1 MTLPSACTH
10 HAMASMSIIQ
20 HWNPEDRSFWDRS
33 GRAVARRNLWLS
45 IPALAL
51 AFAVW
56 MLWSVVV
63 VHLPAAGFRYS
74 TNQLFW
80 LTALPALCGAT
91 LRIFYAFAV
100 PMVGGRRFTTLATA
114 SLLLP
119 AVGIGL
125 AVQDPN
131 TPFEWMVV
139 LALLCGLGGG
149 NFASSMANI
158 SFFFPR
164 ACQGQALG
172 LNAGLGHLG
181 VALVQLLVPLAIGV
195 GVFGVWGGAAQPTA
209 QGPMWL
215 QNAGFIW
222 VPLIL
227 ASTAAAWFG
236 MDDLADTHAGMAEQ
250 AVIFTRRHNWLM
262 CWLYLGT
269 FGSFIGFAA
278 SLPMLAQTEFHRS
291 DAWHLV
297 WLGPLIGAV
306 LRPLGGWMAD
316 HWGGARVTL
325 WMFVVMALGAATAWL
340 CLPAASATGQPGPGG
355 HFIGFLAAF
364 AVLFAAAGIGNGST
378 FRMISSLFIVDRVRR
393 ADALPSA
400 QASAAREGAVE
411 AAAALGFAS
420 AIGAYGGFFI
430 PKGVGSSLAMT
441 GSASAALAVFI
452 VFYLSCI
459 ALTWWACSRRNAP
472 YPC

>member
-1 MTLPSACTH
+1 MT
-10 HAMASMSIIQ
+10 SMIIMQ
-20 HWNPEDRSFWDRS
+20 HWNPEDRAFWARR
-33 GRAVARRNLWLS
+33 GHAVARRNLWVS
-45 IPALAL
+45 VPALAL

-100 PMVGGRRFTTLATA
+100 PVIGGRRFTTLATA

-119 AVGIGL
+119 AVGLGL

-149 NFASSMANI
+149 NFASSMAHI
-158 SFFFPR
+158 SFFYPNAR
-164 ACQGQALG
+164 QGWALG

-181 VALVQLLVPLAIGV
+181 VALVQLLVPVVIGA
-195 GVFGVWGGAAQPTA
+195 GVFGALGGDAQQTA
-209 QGPMWL
+209 HGPMWL

-236 MDDLADTHAGMAEQ
+236 MDDLADAHAGMAEQ
-250 AVIFTRRHNWLM
+250 AVIFTRKHNWLM

-269 FGSFIGFAA
+269 FGSFIGFSA
-278 SLPMLAQTEFHRS
+278 SLPMLAQSQFQRT
-291 DAWHLV
+291 DALHLV

-306 LRPLGGWMAD
+306 LRPLGGWLAD
-316 HWGGARVTL
+316 HWGGARVTF
-325 WMFVVMALGAATAWL
+325 WIFVAMALGATVALL
-340 CLPAASATGQPGPGG
+340 CLPVTGADSLPGRGG
-355 HFIGFLAAF
+355 HFMGFLAAF
-364 AVLFAAAGIGNGST
+364 GVLFAASGIGNGST
-378 FRMISSLFIVDRVRR
+378 FRMISSLFVIERIRR
-393 ADALPSA
+393 AEALPSA
-400 QASAAREGAVE
+400 QVQAAKEGAVE

-430 PKGVGSSLAMT
+430 PKSVGSSLAMT
-441 GSASAALAVFI
+441 GSAAGALAMFI

-459 ALTWWACSRRNAP
+459 ALTWWAYSRRNAP
-472 YPC
+472 HRC

>member
-1 MTLPSACTH
+1 MT
-10 HAMASMSIIQ
+10 SMTIIQ

-33 GRAVARRNLWLS
+33 GRAVARRNLWVS
-45 IPALAL
+45 VPALAL

-100 PMVGGRRFTTLATA
+100 PMIGGRRFTTLATA
-114 SLLLP
+114 SLLVP
-119 AVGIGL
+119 AIGIGL

-158 SFFFPR
+158 SFFFPSAR
-164 ACQGQALG
+164 QGYALG

-181 VALVQLLVPLAIGV
+181 VALVQLLVPLAISA
-195 GVFGVWGGAAQPTA
+195 GVFGLFAGPAQQTA

-269 FGSFIGFAA
+269 FGSFIGFSA
-278 SLPMLAQTEFHRS
+278 SLPMLAQSQFQRA
-291 DAWHLV
+291 DALHLV

-316 HWGGARVTL
+316 HWGGARVTF
-325 WMFVVMALGAATAWL
+325 WIFVAMALAAAAALL
-340 CLPAASATGQPGPGG
+340 CLPATDTTGQPGQGG
-355 HFIGFLAAF
+355 NFPGFLAAF
-364 AVLFAAAGIGNGST
+364 GVLFAASGIGNGST
-378 FRMISSLFIVDRVRR
+378 FRMISSLFVAERVQR
-393 ADALPSA
+393 AGVLPSD
-400 QASAAREGAVE
+400 QALAAKEGTVE

-430 PKGVGSSLAMT
+430 PKSVGSSLAMT
-441 GSASAALAVFI
+441 GSASAALAMFI

-459 ALTWWACSRRNAP
+459 ALTWWAYSRRNAP

>member
-1 MTLPSACTH
+1 MNSLTTLSH
-10 HAMASMSIIQ
+10 G
-20 HWNPEDRSFWDRS
+20 NPDHRGFWDGS
-33 GRAVARRNLWLS
+33 DRAMARRNLWVS

-56 MLWSVVV
+56 MLWSAVV

-91 LRIFYAFAV
+91 LRIFYGFAV
-100 PMVGGRRFTTLATA
+100 PLIGGRRFTTLATA

-119 AVGIGL
+119 AIGIGL
-125 AVQDPN
+125 AVQDPD

-149 NFASSMANI
+149 NFASSMAHI
-158 SFFFPR
+158 SFFFPSHR
-164 ACQGQALG
+164 QGWALG

-181 VALVQLLVPLAIGV
+181 VALVQMLVPLSISV
-195 GVFGVWGGAAQPTA
+195 SVSVFGVFNGAAQPTPN
-209 QGPMWL
+209 GPMWL
-215 QNAGFIW
+215 QNAGFVW

-227 ASTAAAWFG
+227 ASTVAAWFG
-236 MDDLADTHAGMAEQ
+236 MDDLPDAQAGIAEQ

-269 FGSFIGFAA
+269 FGSFIGFSA
-278 SLPMLAQTEFHRS
+278 SLPMLAQSEFQRA
-291 DAWHLV
+291 DALHLV
-297 WLGPLIGAV
+297 WLGPFIGAV

-316 HWGGARVTL
+316 QWGGARVTF
-325 WMFVVMALGAATAWL
+325 WIFVAMALAAVLALL
-340 CLPAASATGQPGPGG
+340 CLPSGHTTERVQPTG
-355 HFIGFLAAF
+355 HFMGFLTAF
-364 AVLFAAAGIGNGST
+364 AVLFAASGMGNGST
-378 FRMISSLFIVDRVRR
+378 FRMISCLFVADRVRR
-393 ADALPSA
+393 ADGLPAA
-400 QASAAREGAVE
+400 QALAAREGAVE

-430 PKGVGSSLAMT
+430 PKSVGSSLALT
-441 GSASAALAVFI
+441 GSASAALVTFI

-459 ALTWWACSRRNAP
+459 ALTWWACARRNAP
-472 YPC
+472 FPC

>member
-1 MTLPSACTH
+1 MTTLSGIPRGHPDDLA
-10 HAMASMSIIQ
+10 
-20 HWNPEDRSFWDRS
+20 FWDRS
-33 GRAVARRNLWLS
+33 GRAVARRNLWVS

-91 LRIFYAFAV
+91 LRIFYGFAV
-100 PMVGGRRFTTLATA
+100 PIIGGRRFTTLATA
-114 SLLLP
+114 SLLVP

-149 NFASSMANI
+149 NFASSMAHI
-158 SFFFPR
+158 SFFFPSQR
-164 ACQGQALG
+164 QGWALG

-181 VALVQLLVPLAIGV
+181 VGLVQLLVPLAISA
-195 GVFGVWGGAAQPTA
+195 GVFGVFNGAAQPTP

-236 MDDLADTHAGMAEQ
+236 MDDLADARAGMAEQ

-269 FGSFIGFAA
+269 FGSFIGFSA
-278 SLPMLAQTEFHRS
+278 SLPMLAQTQFQS
-291 DAWHLV
+291 ADAMHLV
-297 WLGPLIGAV
+297 WLGPLLGAV
-306 LRPLGGWMAD
+306 LRPFGGWLAD
-316 HWGGARVTL
+316 RWGGARVTF
-325 WMFVVMALGAATAWL
+325 WIFVAMTLAAVVAVQ
-340 CLPAASATGQPGPGG
+340 CLPATAKAQSQPAAGNFTG
-355 HFIGFLAAF
+355 FMMAF
-364 AVLFAAAGIGNGST
+364 AVLFAASGIGNGST
-378 FRMISSLFIVDRVRR
+378 FRMISSLFVAQRLR
-393 ADALPSA
+393 AAESLPSA
-400 QASAAREGAVE
+400 EAVAAKEGAVE

-430 PKGVGSSLAMT
+430 PKSVGSSLAMT
-441 GSASAALAVFI
+441 GSAAPALLTFI
-452 VFYLSCI
+452 VFYLSCV
-459 ALTWWACSRRNAP
+459 ALTWWACARRDAP

>member
-1 MTLPSACTH
+1 MT
-10 HAMASMSIIQ
+10 AMTIIRD
-20 HWNPEDRSFWDRS
+20 WNPEDRGFWDRS
-33 GRAVARRNLWLS
+33 GHAVARRNLWLS

-100 PMVGGRRFTTLATA
+100 SMIGGRRFTTLATA
-114 SLLLP
+114 SLLVP

-158 SFFFPR
+158 SFFFPSAR
-164 ACQGQALG
+164 QGYALG

-181 VALVQLLVPLAIGV
+181 VALVQLLVPLAISAGV
-195 GVFGVWGGAAQPTA
+195 IGVFAGPAQPTA

-236 MDDLADTHAGMAEQ
+236 MDDLADRHTGMAEQ
-250 AVIFTRRHNWLM
+250 AVIFTRKHNWLM

-269 FGSFIGFAA
+269 FGSFIGFSA
-278 SLPMLAQTEFHRS
+278 SLPMLAQSQFQRP
-291 DAWHLV
+291 DALHLV

-316 HWGGARVTL
+316 HWGGARVTF
-325 WMFVVMALGAATAWL
+325 WIFMTMALAAAAAL
-340 CLPAASATGQPGPGG
+340 LSLPVTDMAAQPGQGG
-355 HFIGFLAAF
+355 HFLGFLVAF
-364 AVLFAAAGIGNGST
+364 GVLFAASGIGNGST
-378 FRMISSLFIVDRVRR
+378 FRMISSLFVAERVRR
-393 ADALPSA
+393 AEGLPSA
-400 QASAAREGAVE
+400 QALAAKEGAVE

-430 PKGVGSSLAMT
+430 PKSVGSSLAMT
-441 GSASAALAVFI
+441 GSASAALAMFI

-459 ALTWWACSRRNAP
+459 ALTWWAYSRRNAP

>member
-1 MTLPSACTH
+1 MT
-10 HAMASMSIIQ
+10 SMTIIQ
-20 HWNPEDRSFWDRS
+20 HWNHEDRAFWDRS
-33 GRAVARRNLWLS
+33 GRAVARRNLWVS
-45 IPALAL
+45 VPALAL

-63 VHLPAAGFRYS
+63 VHLPAAGFRFS

-100 PMVGGRRFTTLATA
+100 PLVGGRRFTTLATA

-125 AVQDPN
+125 AVQDPS
-131 TPFEWMVV
+131 TPFEWMVL

-158 SFFFPR
+158 SFFFPSTR
-164 ACQGQALG
+164 QGYALG

-181 VALVQLLVPLAIGV
+181 VALVQMLVPLAISA
-195 GVFGVWGGAAQPTA
+195 GVFGLFAGPAQQTA

-236 MDDLADTHAGMAEQ
+236 MDDLADTRAGMAEQ

-269 FGSFIGFAA
+269 FGSFIGFSA
-278 SLPMLAQTEFHRS
+278 SLPMLAQSQFQRA
-291 DAWHLV
+291 DALHLV

-316 HWGGARVTL
+316 HWGGARVTF
-325 WMFVVMALGAATAWL
+325 WIFVAMALGAAAALL
-340 CLPAASATGQPGPGG
+340 CLPATDITSQQGQGG
-355 HFIGFLAAF
+355 HFLGFLAAF
-364 AVLFAAAGIGNGST
+364 SVLFAASGIGNGST
-378 FRMISSLFIVDRVRR
+378 FRMISSLFVSERVRR
-393 ADALPSA
+393 AEGLGSGQAL
-400 QASAAREGAVE
+400 AAKEGAVE
-411 AAAALGFAS
+411 AAASLGFAS

-430 PKGVGSSLAMT
+430 PKSVGSSLAMT
-441 GSASAALAVFI
+441 GSASAALAMFI
-452 VFYLSCI
+452 VFYVSCI
-459 ALTWWACSRRNAP
+459 ALTWWAYSRRNAP

>member
-1 MTLPSACTH
+1 MTTMT
-10 HAMASMSIIQ
+10 AMTMIR
-20 HWNPEDRSFWDRS
+20 HWNPEDRAFWDRS
-33 GRAVARRNLWLS
+33 GRAVARRNLWVS
-45 IPALAL
+45 VPALAL

-100 PMVGGRRFTTLATA
+100 PMIGGRRFTTLATA

-125 AVQDPN
+125 AVQDPS

-158 SFFFPR
+158 SFFFPS
-164 ACQGQALG
+164 AHQGYALG

-181 VALVQLLVPLAIGV
+181 VALVQLLVPLVIGV
-195 GVFGVWGGAAQPTA
+195 GMFGAWGGPTQPTA

-236 MDDLADTHAGMAEQ
+236 MDDLADTRAGMAEQ
-250 AVIFTRRHNWLM
+250 AVVFTRKHTWWM

-269 FGSFIGFAA
+269 FGSFIGFSA
-278 SLPMLAQTEFHRS
+278 SLPMLAQSQFEHA
-291 DAWHLV
+291 DALHLV

-316 HWGGARVTL
+316 HWGGARVTF
-325 WMFVVMALGAATAWL
+325 WVFVAMAAAAAAAFMS
-340 CLPAASATGQPGPGG
+340 LPATGMNGAPGQGG
-355 HFIGFLAAF
+355 HFPGFLATF
-364 AVLFAAAGIGNGST
+364 GVLFAASGIGNGST
-378 FRMISSLFIVDRVRR
+378 FRMIPVVFVAERVRGVE
-393 ADALPSA
+393 ALPSA
-400 QASAAREGAVE
+400 RALAAKEGALE

-420 AIGAYGGFFI
+420 AIGAYGGFVI
-430 PKGVGSSLAMT
+430 PKSVGSSLAMT
-441 GSASAALAVFI
+441 GSAAAALTMFI

-459 ALTWWACSRRNAP
+459 ALTWWAYSRRNAP
-472 YPC
+472 HPC

>member
-1 MTLPSACTH
+1 MA
-10 HAMASMSIIQ
+10 AMPIIQ
-20 HWNPEDRSFWDRS
+20 DWNPEDRGFWDRS

-100 PMVGGRRFTTLATA
+100 PLIGGRRFTTLATA

-119 AVGIGL
+119 AIGIGL

-131 TPFEWMVV
+131 TPFEWMVA

-158 SFFFPR
+158 SFFFPGDR
-164 ACQGQALG
+164 QGYALG

-181 VALVQLLVPLAIGV
+181 VALVQLAVPLAISA
-195 GVFGVWGGAAQPTA
+195 GVFGVFGGPAQATA

-215 QNAGFIW
+215 QNAGFVW

-236 MDDLADTHAGMAEQ
+236 MDDLADARASMAEQ

-269 FGSFIGFAA
+269 FGSFIGFSA
-278 SLPMLAQTEFHRS
+278 SLPMLAQTQFQRA
-291 DAWHLV
+291 DALHLV

-306 LRPLGGWMAD
+306 LRPLGGWLAD
-316 HWGGARVTL
+316 RWGGARVTF
-325 WMFVVMALGAATAWL
+325 WIFVAMTLGAAAALL
-340 CLPAASATGQPGPGG
+340 CLPATEIGDGRGQGG
-355 HFIGFLAAF
+355 HFPGFLAAF
-364 AVLFAAAGIGNGST
+364 GVLFAASGIGNGST
-378 FRMISSLFIVDRVRR
+378 FRMISSLFVAERVRR
-393 ADALPSA
+393 AEGLPSA
-400 QASAAREGAVE
+400 QALAAKEGAVE

-430 PKGVGSSLAMT
+430 PKSVGSSLAMT
-441 GSASAALAVFI
+441 GSPSAALAMFI

-459 ALTWWACSRRNAP
+459 ALTWWAYSRRNAP

>member
-1 MTLPSACTH
+1 MTA
-10 HAMASMSIIQ
+10 MSIIRQ
-20 HWNPEDRSFWDRS
+20 WNPEDPSFWAREGRS
-33 GRAVARRNLWLS
+33 IARRNLWIS
-45 IPALAL
+45 VPALAL
-51 AFAVW
+51 SFAVW

-100 PMVGGRRFTTLATA
+100 PVIGGRRFTTLATA
-114 SLLLP
+114 SLLAP

-125 AVQDPN
+125 AVQDPA

-149 NFASSMANI
+149 NFAGSMANI
-158 SFFFPR
+158 SYFFPGSR
-164 ACQGQALG
+164 QGTALG

-181 VALVQLLVPLAIGV
+181 VALVQLLVPLAISAS
-195 GVFGVWGGAAQPTA
+195 VFGNFEGAPQPTA
-209 QGPMWL
+209 HGPMWL

-227 ASTAAAWFG
+227 ASTAAAWLG
-236 MDDLADTHAGMAEQ
+236 MDDLVDRPAGMAEQ
-250 AVIFTRRHNWLM
+250 AVVFTRKHNWLM

-269 FGSFIGFAA
+269 FGSFIGFSA
-278 SLPMLAQTEFHRS
+278 SLPMLAQSQFQRA
-291 DAWHLV
+291 DALHLV

-306 LRPLGGWMAD
+306 LRPMGGWMAD
-316 HWGGARVTL
+316 RWGGARVTF
-325 WMFVVMALGAATAWL
+325 WVFVIMATAAL
-340 CLPAASATGQPGPGG
+340 FALMCLPAAGAAAEGPSPQGYAA
-355 HFIGFLAAF
+355 FLAAF
-364 AVLFAAAGIGNGST
+364 GLLFAASGVGNGST
-378 FRMISSLFIVDRVRR
+378 FRMISSLFVSERVRR
-393 ADALPSA
+393 ADELPSA
-400 QASAAREGAVE
+400 REQAAREGAVE

-430 PKGVGSSLAMT
+430 PKSVGSSLALT
-441 GSASAALAVFI
+441 GSASAALAMFI

-459 ALTWWACSRRNAP
+459 ALTWWAYSRRNAP

>member
-1 MTLPSACTH
+1 MT
-10 HAMASMSIIQ
+10 SMTIIQ
-20 HWNPEDRSFWDRS
+20 HWNPEDRKFWDLS
-33 GRAVARRNLWLS
+33 GRAVARRNLWVS
-45 IPALAL
+45 VPALAL

-100 PMVGGRRFTTLATA
+100 PMIGGRRFTTLATA
-114 SLLLP
+114 SLLVP

-158 SFFFPR
+158 SFFFPSAR
-164 ACQGQALG
+164 QGYALG

-181 VALVQLLVPLAIGV
+181 VALVQMLVPLAISA
-195 GVFGVWGGAAQPTA
+195 GVFGLFAGPAQQTA

-269 FGSFIGFAA
+269 FGSFIGFSA
-278 SLPMLAQTEFHRS
+278 SLPMLAQSQFQRA
-291 DAWHLV
+291 DALHLV

-316 HWGGARVTL
+316 RWGGARVTF
-325 WMFVVMALGAATAWL
+325 WIFVAMALAASTAL
-340 CLPAASATGQPGPGG
+340 FCLPATDTTGHPGQGG
-355 HFIGFLAAF
+355 NFPGFLAAF
-364 AVLFAAAGIGNGST
+364 GVLFAASGIGNGST
-378 FRMISSLFIVDRVRR
+378 FRMISSLFVAERVQR
-393 ADALPSA
+393 AGGLPSD
-400 QASAAREGAVE
+400 QALAAKEGAVE

-430 PKGVGSSLAMT
+430 PKSVGSSLAMT
-441 GSASAALAVFI
+441 GSASAAMAMFI

-459 ALTWWACSRRNAP
+459 ALTWWAYSRRNAP

>member
-1 MTLPSACTH
+1 MT
-10 HAMASMSIIQ
+10 SMTIIQ
-20 HWNPEDRSFWDRS
+20 HWNPEDRTFWERS
-33 GRAVARRNLWLS
+33 GAAVARRNLWVS
-45 IPALAL
+45 VPALAL

-63 VHLPAAGFRYS
+63 AYLPAAGFRYS

-80 LTALPALCGAT
+80 LTALPALGGAT

-158 SFFFPR
+158 SFFFPSAR
-164 ACQGQALG
+164 QGYALG
-172 LNAGLGHLG
+172 MNAGLGHLG
-181 VALVQLLVPLAIGV
+181 VALVQWLVPLAISAS
-195 GVFGVWGGAAQPTA
+195 VFGVFSGSAQPTEH
-209 QGPMWL
+209 GPMWL
-215 QNAGFIW
+215 QNAGFVW

-236 MDDLADTHAGMAEQ
+236 MDDLAHLHAGHVGLAEQ
-250 AVIFTRRHNWLM
+250 AVIFTRKHNWLM

-269 FGSFIGFAA
+269 FGSFIGFSA
-278 SLPMLAQTEFHRS
+278 SVPMLAQSQFQRT
-291 DAWHLV
+291 DALQLV
-297 WLGPLIGAV
+297 WLGPLAGALV
-306 LRPLGGWMAD
+306 RPLGGWLAD
-316 HWGGARVTL
+316 RCGGARVTF
-325 WMFVVMALGAATAWL
+325 WIFVVMACAAAAALW
-340 CLPAASATGQPGPGG
+340 CLPDADSAGLHGKGG
-355 HFIGFLAAF
+355 HFMGFLAAF
-364 AVLFAAAGIGNGST
+364 GVLFAAAGMGNGST
-378 FRMISSLFIVDRVRR
+378 FRMISSLFVAERIRR
-393 ADALPSA
+393 AESLPSA
-400 QASAAREGAVE
+400 QALAAREGAAE

-430 PKGVGSSLAMT
+430 PKSVGSSLAMT
-441 GSASAALAVFI
+441 GSAAAALGVFI
-452 VFYLSCI
+452 AFYVSCI
-459 ALTWWACSRRNAP
+459 ALTWWAYSRRNAP
-472 YPC
+472 HPC